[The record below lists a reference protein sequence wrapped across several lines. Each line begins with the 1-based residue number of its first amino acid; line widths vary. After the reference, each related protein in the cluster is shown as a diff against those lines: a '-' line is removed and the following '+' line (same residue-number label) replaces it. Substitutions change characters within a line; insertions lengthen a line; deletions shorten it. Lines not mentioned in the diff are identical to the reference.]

1 MIIGNYVETFA
12 KADMGMLQGAS
23 LNAPYEFH
31 WLYVKAIEGKEII
44 FMTRDHGL
52 GREIRAPLKV
62 RKDRKRQ
69 FSVVT
74 VSDPI
79 FGPIKFEVA
88 PFRRSTSED
97 DI

>member
-1 MIIGNYVETFA
+1 MIIGKYVASFTE
-12 KADMGMLQGAS
+12 ADMGMLQGAS

-31 WLYVKAIEGKEII
+31 WLYVKAIEGKEIV
-44 FMTRDHGL
+44 FMTQDRAR

-69 FSVVT
+69 FSIVT

-88 PFRRSTSED
+88 PFKRSTSED